1 MIGFLKKVFDKVR
14 DVKSR
19 WEYGLRNIFSDEPIT
34 DEFFERLEEHLIA
47 GDVGVALAER
57 LVADLKRHAQEMRL
71 SNATELKER
80 FGQMLK
86 DMLGE
91 GLGGAFKGLS
101 FNGPV
106 GLILLIGVNGSGK
119 TTTAAKLAKLLK
131 GQGSNVVLAAAD
143 TFRAA
148 AIDQLKVW
156 GARAGVRVV
165 AQEPGGD
172 SAAVVYDAIQS
183 VKSTGGIVIADTAG
197 RLHTKHNLMEE
208 LAKIYRVARRDV
220 GEEDIFPLLVLDAIT
235 GQNAISQARSFN
247 GAMPLRGLVLTKFDH
262 TAKGGAVLALSSE
275 LKVPV
280 LYVGIGEGIDDMAPF
295 SPDDFVEDLLGGGDR

>member
-1 MIGFLKKVFDKVR
+1 LIGFLKKVFDKVR

-57 LVADLKRHAQEMRL
+57 LVSDLKRHAQEMRF

-91 GLGGAFKGLS
+91 GLGGASKGLS

-131 GQGSNVVLAAAD
+131 GQGNNVVLAAAD

-165 AQEPGGD
+165 AQDPGGD

-247 GAMPLRGLVLTKFDH
+247 GAMPLRGVVLTKFDH

>member
-57 LVADLKRHAQEMRL
+57 LVSDLKRHAQEMRF

-91 GLGGAFKGLS
+91 GLGGASKGLS

-131 GQGSNVVLAAAD
+131 GQGNNVVLAAAD

-165 AQEPGGD
+165 AQDPGGD

-247 GAMPLRGLVLTKFDH
+247 GAMPLRGVVLTKFDH

>member
-57 LVADLKRHAQEMRL
+57 LVSDLKRHAQEKRL

-91 GLGGAFKGLS
+91 GLGGASKGLS

-131 GQGSNVVLAAAD
+131 GQGNNVVLAAAD

-165 AQEPGGD
+165 AQDPGGD

-247 GAMPLRGLVLTKFDH
+247 GAMPLRGVVLTKFDH

>member
-57 LVADLKRHAQEMRL
+57 LVSDLKRHAQEKRL

-91 GLGGAFKGLS
+91 GLGGASKGLS

-131 GQGSNVVLAAAD
+131 GQGNNVVLAAAD

-165 AQEPGGD
+165 AQDPGGD